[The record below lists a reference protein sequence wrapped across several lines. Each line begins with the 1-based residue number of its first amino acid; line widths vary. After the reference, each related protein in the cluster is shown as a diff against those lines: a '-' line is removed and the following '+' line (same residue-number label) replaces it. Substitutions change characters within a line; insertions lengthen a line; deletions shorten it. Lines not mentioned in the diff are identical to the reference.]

1 MSIKNCLTLI
11 GLVFFS
17 FSLHAQSLDEIRN
30 TGNYRYGIGNGQ
42 NYSMAKKN
50 ALERLSES
58 ISVHIQSEF
67 EQVVK
72 ETNDNL
78 DSYVKSV
85 VNTYSSA
92 VISNYEERVLKED
105 QGNVEVLVYITR
117 ENLTEIFKQR
127 EQLISDFIIQADRAE
142 REARISDAL
151 RYYYWALV
159 LSRSHPDNSKLRHNF
174 CGSFEEPVMMGL
186 YDRISR
192 IFSFLNFEIKTV
204 ENFENPIQKRFY
216 LEISYKGKPV
226 TDIDYIHWVGDGYS
240 GQISAKDGKG
250 IAIVE
255 GVAAKEMTELR
266 LRVEYQYANK
276 SHLEPEVKLM
286 MESVVIPYFEKA
298 EYKISVNTQ
307 KQLAADGD
315 NKTRGFKYIDTN
327 LPEYKI
333 YEDAVENVVKSIQ
346 TKNSQLAVPY
356 FSNEGYEMYKKLIT
370 NGNVTV
376 LDRQFDTLRIM
387 STANETMVRSI
398 PMLFS
403 FKNNRQKFVEEVV
416 FTFNNENKINSLSF
430 SLSKIAIDDIL
441 KKPTG
446 FGTLEEKYT
455 LIRFMEDYKTA
466 YSLKRQDYLE
476 AIFDENALI
485 IVGNVVK
492 RTNEPVEKVTGMY
505 SGLSN
510 EQVDYI
516 VLSKS
521 EYMNRL
527 KRVFSRNEF
536 INIHFEDNQVRK
548 TQKNDRIY
556 GIQIAQHYY
565 SSSYADKGYLFLMID
580 MADTT
585 KPKIYVRSWQP
596 EKNPDGSIFG
606 LEDFKF

>member
-1 MSIKNCLTLI
+1 
-11 GLVFFS
+11 
-17 FSLHAQSLDEIRN
+17 
-30 TGNYRYGIGNGQ
+30 
-42 NYSMAKKN
+42 
-50 ALERLSES
+50 
-58 ISVHIQSEF
+58 
-67 EQVVK
+67 
-72 ETNDNL
+72 
-78 DSYVKSV
+78 
-85 VNTYSSA
+85 
-92 VISNYEERVLKED
+92 
-105 QGNVEVLVYITR
+105 
-117 ENLTEIFKQR
+117 
-127 EQLISDFIIQADRAE
+127 
-142 REARISDAL
+142 
-151 RYYYWALV
+151 
-159 LSRSHPDNSKLRHNF
+159 
-174 CGSFEEPVMMGL
+174 
-186 YDRISR
+186 
-192 IFSFLNFEIKTV
+192 
-204 ENFENPIQKRFY
+204 
-216 LEISYKGKPV
+216 
-226 TDIDYIHWVGDGYS
+226 
-240 GQISAKDGKG
+240 
-250 IAIVE
+250 
-255 GVAAKEMTELR
+255 
-266 LRVEYQYANK
+266 
-276 SHLEPEVKLM
+276 M

-298 EYKISVNTQ
+298 EFRLSIGEE
-307 KQLAADGD
+307 KQLAETDQ
-315 NKTRGFKYIDTN
+315 KRGFKFIDSN

-333 YEDAVENVVKSIQ
+333 YQDAVENVVKSIKS
-346 TKNSQLAVPY
+346 KNSQPVNGY
-356 FSNEGYEMYKKLIT
+356 FTSEGFDMYQKLIT

-403 FKNNRQKFVEEVV
+403 FNNNRQKFIEDVV
-416 FTFNNENKINSLSF
+416 FTFNNENKINSISF

-510 EQVDYI
+510 EQVEYI
-516 VLSKS
+516 VLSKT

-548 TQKNDRIY
+548 TQKKDRIY

-606 LEDFKF
+606 LENFKF